1 MRGYNDKK
9 FAGIMMKVAISST
22 GTEIDS
28 EVDQR
33 FGRCNYF
40 LIVDVE
46 TNSFEVFRNSSA
58 SAPNGAGIEAAKN
71 LAKKGIKAII
81 SGNIGPNAFQVLDA
95 EGIDVV
101 QEFKGTV
108 NEAIKNFKE
117 GNYSKA
123 SSPNVRTHSGVR
135 GR

>member
-1 MRGYNDKK
+1 
-9 FAGIMMKVAISST
+9 MKVAISST